1 MHVSTVGLI
10 KLDHTK
16 SGVAVFCD
24 IVPEESVG
32 DDEGE
37 VVGVEVVDVRVE
49 VVVFGADNVNVG
61 VVGIMGVNLC
71 GTTDIENFKAEVLDV
86 VGSKIVE
93 VVVVD
98 RVFSGGMVLVV
109 AVVLSGVIGNICLI
123 RSADSVIVERLG
135 EGEGKST
142 SMLKGRTWLHKLTF
156 SQGVIYF
163 RDRGRN
169 SLPHADLV

>member
-16 SGVAVFCD
+16 SGVAVCCD

-49 VVVFGADNVNVG
+49 VVVFGADDVNVE
-61 VVGIMGVNLC
+61 VVGIMGVMFC
-71 GTTDIENFKAEVLDV
+71 GTEDIEIFEVEGDV
-86 VGSKIVE
+86 VGIKT
-93 VVVVD
+93 VVVE

-109 AVVLSGVIGNICLI
+109 AVAFSGMIGNICLI
-123 RSADSVIVERLG
+123 RTADSVIVERLG

-142 SMLKGRTWLHKLTF
+142 SVLKGRT
-156 SQGVIYF
+156 
-163 RDRGRN
+163 
-169 SLPHADLV
+169 